1 MSMQCRHV
9 NVHAHVNC
17 VYIYVIYVNVCVSLC
32 VHMCVGMR
40 GYVSDGKG
48 AGLHVVFSMHIPPT
62 ESHSVSWYMAGK
74 RCKRCKIAI
83 KQASLG
89 A

>member
-9 NVHAHVNC
+9 NVHAHVYC
-17 VYIYVIYVNVCVSLC
+17 VYIHVIYVNVCVSLC

-48 AGLHVVFSMHIPPT
+48 AGLHVVFSMHIPPI
-62 ESHSVSWYMAGK
+62 H
-74 RCKRCKIAI
+74 
-83 KQASLG
+83 SLG
-89 A
+89 TWRAKGAKGARLQ